1 MPTTRPGRHTAALAT
16 FAVMLVLT
24 ACGADDGQGDTAATD
39 TPTTTAPSA
48 PPDTPDTS
56 ATPPAT
62 VREIE
67 VVVVDG
73 TVDTAEDSVDV
84 AVGETVRVTVTS
96 DVDDEVHVH
105 GVEQTAELSAGSPTT
120 LEFSLAEPG
129 VYEVETHESGLLLF
143 QLIVR

>member
-24 ACGADDGQGDTAATD
+24 ACGADDGQGDTAATH

-48 PPDTPDTS
+48 PPDTPDAS
-56 ATPPAT
+56 ATPPAAPH
-62 VREIE
+62 EIE
-67 VVVVDG
+67 VAITDG
-73 TVDTAEDSVDV
+73 SVDTAEDSVEV
-84 AVGETVRVTVTS
+84 AVGETVRLTVTS

>member
-1 MPTTRPGRHTAALAT
+1 MPTTRPGRRTAAPAT

-48 PPDTPDTS
+48 PPDTPDAS
-56 ATPPAT
+56 ATPPAM

-105 GVEQTAELSAGSPTT
+105 GVEQTADLSAGSPTT

-129 VYEVETHESGLLLF
+129 VYEAETHESGLLLF